1 MNKSKLLTLTLSA
14 AMLSAAYNP
23 ALAQQAKYVFYFIG
37 DGMGQNQVQLTE
49 LYRGEMEGKIG
60 LVPLLFT
67 QFPYASIAST
77 YSSTNGVT
85 DSAASGTALAT
96 GSKTANGCIGVA
108 SDKKT
113 PLKSIAYRAKE
124 AGKRVGVSSSVAI
137 NHATPAAFYGHN
149 ESRKNYN
156 DIAMELGPSGFDFFG
171 GADFWGAVPEDSLG
185 VFNNSRR
192 HGYTIVRGYDEFR
205 KNIDKADKII
215 LLQDEE
221 TSKIDERTIPYTI
234 DRQPGNLTLPEI
246 TQAGIDFLMK
256 DAPNGF
262 FFMIEGG
269 NIDWE
274 CHSNDAAPIIHEI
287 QDFDNAIGIAYEFY
301 KKHPDETL
309 IVVTADHETGSLC
322 LGTGPYV
329 LNLKALSNQK
339 VSELQ
344 FTRILNQM
352 RKENKGVVT
361 KEMADKAL
369 AEYFGFGTALQLNDK
384 QKARL
389 DAAYEES
396 FGPKVEL
403 VESEYQAVIPL
414 ATEAKRIIN
423 EIAYLG
429 WGSGGHSASFVPVY
443 AVGAGADAF
452 TARTDNAGIA
462 RIISNLGGYPV
473 TD

>member
-1 MNKSKLLTLTLSA
+1 MKKSNLIKLTLSA
-14 AMLSAAYNP
+14 AVLATSHFTLSS
-23 ALAQQAKYVFYFIG
+23 QEAKYVFFFIG
-37 DGMGQNQVQLTE
+37 DGMGQNQVQMTE
-49 LYRGEMEGKIG
+49 LYRGEMEGRIG
-60 LVPLLFT
+60 IKPLLFT

-77 YSSTNGVT
+77 YSTTNGVT

-113 PLKSIAYRAKE
+113 PIKSIAYRAKE
-124 AGKRVGVSSSVAI
+124 AGKRVGVSSSVAV

-156 DIAMELGPSGFDFFG
+156 PIAMELGTSGFDYFA
-171 GADFWGAVPEDSLG
+171 GADFWGAVPEDSIG
-185 VFNNSRR
+185 VFNNARR
-192 HGYTIVRGYDEFR
+192 NGYTIVRGYDEFC
-205 KNIDKADKII
+205 KKAPKAEKII

-234 DRQPGNLTLPEI
+234 DRQPGNLTLSEI

-262 FFMIEGG
+262 FFMVEGG

-274 CHSNDAAPIIHEI
+274 CHSNDAAPIIHEV

-361 KEMADKAL
+361 REMADKVL
-369 AEYFGFGTALQLNDK
+369 AEYFGFGKSLKLTPEQ
-384 QKARL
+384 QKRIEE
-389 DAAYEES
+389 AYEES
-396 FGPKVEL
+396 FGPKVQL

-414 ATEAKRIIN
+414 ATVAKQIIN
-423 EIAYLG
+423 EIAYVG
-429 WGSGGHSASFVPVY
+429 WGSGGHSATFVPVY
-443 AVGAGADAF
+443 AIGAGAEAF
-452 TARTDNAGIA
+452 ANRTDNAGIA
-462 RIISNLGGYPV
+462 RIISKAGGFPV